1 MFTCRNFT
9 GGMVKKV
16 TVPPSLLQP
25 TLFMYASAS
34 LSMTHCFNYPSFST
48 IILTIFN
55 KRKVTVASMSLQVM
69 R

>member
-1 MFTCRNFT
+1 
-9 GGMVKKV
+9 MVKKV
-16 TVPPSLLQP
+16 TVPPSLWQP
-25 TLFMYASAS
+25 TLFMYAFAS
-34 LSMTHCFNYPSFST
+34 LSMTDCFNYPPFST